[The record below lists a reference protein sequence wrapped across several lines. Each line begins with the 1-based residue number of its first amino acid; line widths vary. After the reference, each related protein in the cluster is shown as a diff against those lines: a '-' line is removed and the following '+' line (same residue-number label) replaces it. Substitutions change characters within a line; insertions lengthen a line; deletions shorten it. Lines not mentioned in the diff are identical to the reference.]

1 MGVTIKVTDEAGVN
15 YDIQWEDHHTLLETL
30 QANGVP
36 VLATCG
42 GNASCATCHG
52 FIDPEH
58 FEASGERTE
67 AEQDLLDMV
76 DDVANEY
83 SRLCC
88 QVEYAPGMDGA
99 EIQMQAAMYS
109 HQPPSSAACSRS
121 VDAARPRPVRKLK
134 APRHNR
140 VLRLR
145 SSPARFE

>member
-1 MGVTIKVTDEAGVN
+1 MRDARVRGITPVGLIPAPASTIETHHYRRRRTHGRN
-15 YDIQWEDHHTLLETL
+15 DIQWEDHHTLLETL

-42 GNASCATCHG
+42 GNASCATCHA

-58 FEASGERTE
+58 YAASGERTE

-99 EIQMQAAMYS
+99 EIQMQAAM
-109 HQPPSSAACSRS
+109 
-121 VDAARPRPVRKLK
+121 
-134 APRHNR
+134 
-140 VLRLR
+140 
-145 SSPARFE
+145 

>member
-1 MGVTIKVTDEAGVN
+1 MGVTIKVTDEAGEH

-42 GNASCATCHG
+42 GNASCATCHA

-58 FEASGERTE
+58 YAASGERTE

-99 EIQMQAAMYS
+99 EIGS
-109 HQPPSSAACSRS
+109 GTRINHPPLRRARAQWMRRVPGRS
-121 VDAARPRPVRKLK
+121 GCRGHLGTPECLRIGEAR
-134 APRHNR
+134 HD
-140 VLRLR
+140 
-145 SSPARFE
+145 

>member
-15 YDIQWEDHHTLLETL
+15 YDIQWEDHHTLLEAL

-88 QVEYAPGMDGA
+88 QVEYVPGMDGA
-99 EIQMQAAMYS
+99 TIQMQAAM
-109 HQPPSSAACSRS
+109 
-121 VDAARPRPVRKLK
+121 
-134 APRHNR
+134 
-140 VLRLR
+140 
-145 SSPARFE
+145 

>member
-1 MGVTIKVTDEAGVN
+1 MGVTIKVTDEAGEH

-36 VLATCG
+36 VLATCH
-42 GNASCATCHG
+42 A

-58 FEASGERTE
+58 YAASGERTE

-99 EIQMQAAMYS
+99 EIQMQAAM
-109 HQPPSSAACSRS
+109 
-121 VDAARPRPVRKLK
+121 
-134 APRHNR
+134 
-140 VLRLR
+140 
-145 SSPARFE
+145 

>member
-58 FEASGERTE
+58 FEAPVSAPKLSRTCSTWSMTSPTSTP
-67 AEQDLLDMV
+67 ACAARSSTPPVWTEQKSKCRRRCNHVL
-76 DDVANEY
+76 N
-83 SRLCC
+83 RLR
-88 QVEYAPGMDGA
+88 
-99 EIQMQAAMYS
+99 YS
-109 HQPPSSAACSRS
+109 HQPPSSAAC
-121 VDAARPRPVRKLK
+121 
-134 APRHNR
+134 
-140 VLRLR
+140 
-145 SSPARFE
+145 

>member
-15 YDIQWEDHHTLLETL
+15 YDIQWEDHHTLLEAL
-30 QANGVP
+30 QANGVS

-99 EIQMQAAMYS
+99 EIQMQAAM
-109 HQPPSSAACSRS
+109 
-121 VDAARPRPVRKLK
+121 
-134 APRHNR
+134 
-140 VLRLR
+140 
-145 SSPARFE
+145 

>member
-1 MGVTIKVTDEAGVN
+1 MGVTIKVTDEAGEH

-42 GNASCATCHG
+42 GNASCATCHA
-52 FIDPEH
+52 FI
-58 FEASGERTE
+58 GTE

-99 EIQMQAAMYS
+99 EIQMQAAM
-109 HQPPSSAACSRS
+109 
-121 VDAARPRPVRKLK
+121 
-134 APRHNR
+134 
-140 VLRLR
+140 
-145 SSPARFE
+145 

>member
-42 GNASCATCHG
+42 GNASCATCHA

-58 FEASGERTE
+58 YAASGERTE

-99 EIQMQAAMYS
+99 EIQMQAAM
-109 HQPPSSAACSRS
+109 
-121 VDAARPRPVRKLK
+121 
-134 APRHNR
+134 
-140 VLRLR
+140 
-145 SSPARFE
+145 

>member
-58 FEASGERTE
+58 F
-67 AEQDLLDMV
+67 
-76 DDVANEY
+76 
-83 SRLCC
+83 
-88 QVEYAPGMDGA
+88 
-99 EIQMQAAMYS
+99 
-109 HQPPSSAACSRS
+109 
-121 VDAARPRPVRKLK
+121 
-134 APRHNR
+134 
-140 VLRLR
+140 
-145 SSPARFE
+145 

>member
-1 MGVTIKVTDEAGVN
+1 MGVTIKVTDEAGEN
-15 YDIQWEDHHTLLETL
+15 YEIQWEDHHTLLETL
-30 QANGVP
+30 QAHNVP

-88 QVEYAPGMDGA
+88 QVEYAPSMDGA
-99 EIQMQAAMYS
+99 TIQMQAAM
-109 HQPPSSAACSRS
+109 
-121 VDAARPRPVRKLK
+121 
-134 APRHNR
+134 
-140 VLRLR
+140 
-145 SSPARFE
+145 